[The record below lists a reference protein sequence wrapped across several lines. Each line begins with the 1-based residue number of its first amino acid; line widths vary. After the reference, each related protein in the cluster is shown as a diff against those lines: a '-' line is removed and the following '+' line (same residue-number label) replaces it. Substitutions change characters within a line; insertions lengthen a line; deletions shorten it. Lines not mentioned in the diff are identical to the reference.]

1 MPLNA
6 DFDARNLELYK
17 YPRTQHL
24 QGSRLQPGD
33 EDLESVPFSALVG
46 RHLVI
51 EEKMDGA
58 NAAISFS
65 QSGELLLQSRGH
77 YLTGGNRER
86 HFALF
91 KQWGYA
97 VGHLLRPVLQDR
109 YVLYGEWL
117 FAKHTIFYDQLPH
130 YFLEFDLLDRVT
142 MSFLSTERRHEL
154 LANLPIVSVKVLAA
168 GKMNQQERMTRMVG
182 SSYFISPNHRQRL
195 RELSEA
201 QGLSAA
207 RVLAESDPSGL
218 MEGLYIKVEEDGV
231 VKGRYKYVRTSFLTS
246 VIQSESHWLAR
257 PIVPNQLADGVDI
270 FVGAAR

>member
-33 EDLESVPFSALVG
+33 EDMESVPFSALVG

-91 KQWGYA
+91 KQWAYA
-97 VGHLLRPVLQDR
+97 VGHLLRPVLQER

-130 YFLEFDLLDRVT
+130 YFLEFDMLDRVT

-168 GKMNQQERMTRMVG
+168 GTMNQQERMTRMVG

-201 QGLSAA
+201 QGLSASTRA
-207 RVLAESDPSGL
+207 GRERSQWSDGGTLYQSRGRWRGQRSLQVCAHQLSHLGHPIRITLAGTTDCAQPTG
-218 MEGLYIKVEEDGV
+218 
-231 VKGRYKYVRTSFLTS
+231 
-246 VIQSESHWLAR
+246 
-257 PIVPNQLADGVDI
+257 
-270 FVGAAR
+270 